1 MVLFTVDFENI
12 FSRVIRASKFQV
24 GKFFKN
30 FKIEWDKLMKPK
42 YMIYLFNKRFYI
54 ICHKKK
60 KINK

>member
-42 YMIYLFNKRFYI
+42 YI